1 MCRIYR
7 LPANAQGKRPGEFPR
22 AWHDGSGGGQQSHRG
37 NAWFFFPYDHVR
49 RKPGDISG
57 EWTSGNAAEDR
68 FMITAQGP
76 GRFELLCVTGGTN
89 GDCDPSSKGKK
100 GGPWHAATL
109 TVGKNGFVSIQFDN
123 TLQSNGT
130 LNPTFFKVTWHDG
143 STWRRVGKCGCACHP
158 PSDTGCNQMC
168 PFLRSARSL
177 SLYTPQA

>member
-1 MCRIYR
+1 
-7 LPANAQGKRPGEFPR
+7 
-22 AWHDGSGGGQQSHRG
+22 
-37 NAWFFFPYDHVR
+37 
-49 RKPGDISG
+49 
-57 EWTSGNAAEDR
+57 
-68 FMITAQGP
+68 MITAQGP

-89 GDCDPSSKGKK
+89 G
-100 GGPWHAATL
+100 
-109 TVGKNGFVSIQFDN
+109 DN